1 MAIVYNTNIVTNGL
15 VLCLDAANV
24 KSYSGSGTTWSDA
37 TRKGNSGTLTGG
49 PTFNSANGG
58 SIVLDGVDD
67 YVAINCASNLVRA
80 FNSTTQFVI
89 KLPTYGGAQRNI
101 LSYRSVNTLYIGKQS
116 GGIFCYYNTLN
127 EPAYTVGSI
136 ADNAT
141 VCVAVTCDATN
152 NLLTVYI
159 NGVQAGQVTRTGW
172 LTTYNTT
179 MTIGGNDLEFM
190 LGNFYSF
197 SHYDRVLTAAEV
209 AQNFEALRGRYGI

>member
-24 KSYSGSGTTWSDA
+24 KSYSGSGTTWADA
-37 TRKGNSGTLTGG
+37 TNKGSSGTLTGS

-101 LSYRSVNTLYIGKQS
+101 LSYRSVNSLYIGKQS

-127 EPAYTVGSI
+127 TQAYTVGTI
-136 ADNAT
+136 ADNEI

-159 NGVQAGQVTRTGW
+159 NGTQAGQVSRTGW
-172 LTTYNTT
+172 ASTYNTT

-209 AQNFEALRGRYGI
+209 RQNFEALRGRYGI